1 MDQER
6 SEVDLGAVDFAA
18 LPENPRALPETL
30 QNLKISRDFT
40 IWYDDAQ
47 RRNIDSEQWE
57 EGMQNL
63 GKITSPESLWRYW
76 GLLTNPENLQDGINL
91 RLFDS
96 EVRPSFDDPAN
107 GNGGKWTIH
116 TAKKGSQSLWSELII
131 SVLGNRFKFSEDING
146 IILSTRGPVL
156 TISVWNKTIND
167 PIKITTT
174 GAELQEFLKTPS
186 IPNYLPHKPKGVSLL
201 GAQQPKGLKGGSLA
215 AFKRINLGAGAPP
228 GALVRNSVDGLAAL
242 KSGNLRA
249 SMDNSRLGKN
259 MLDKI
264 SKQQAAADAVEA
276 PLDPEEQKMKDQD
289 VARAK
294 RAFMNA
300 SSDKFPSA
308 LMSPLLGTNANK
320 PKKAPAAR
328 LQPVPIDSPILSGG
342 DSPEWTSSDEDEPDN
357 SMDTTPSNSSPG
369 GNILARLPSQDMKP
383 ENWRKTATLIKPVR
397 GNSIGSDMSAQNI
410 PEALIAKP
418 NVVEHQNNTT
428 ELTKENTDPVDP
440 VVVGTTKWLLSM
452 PVIIIFA
459 AGLAK
464 GFR

>member
-1 MDQER
+1 
-6 SEVDLGAVDFAA
+6 LGAVDFAS
-18 LPENPRALPETL
+18 LPENPRALPEAI
-30 QNLKISRDFT
+30 QNLRISKEFT

-47 RRNIDSEQWE
+47 RRNIDSEQWV

-76 GLLTNPENLQDGINL
+76 GLLANPENLQDGINL

-96 EVRPSFDDPAN
+96 EVRPSFDDAAN
-107 GNGGKWTIH
+107 ENGGKWTIH
-116 TAKKGSQSLWSELII
+116 TAKKGSQSLWTDLIL
-131 SVLGNRFKFSEDING
+131 SVLANRFKFSEDING
-146 IILSTRGPVL
+146 FVLSTRGPVL
-156 TISVWNKTIND
+156 AISVWNKKSND

-174 GAELQEFLKTPS
+174 GAELQEFLKTPAM
-186 IPNYLPHKPKGVSLL
+186 PNYLPHKPKGPALL

-264 SKQQAAADAVEA
+264 SKQQAAADAVA
-276 PLDPEEQKMKDQD
+276 ADPEEEKANQQD

-328 LQPVPIDSPILSGG
+328 LQPVPIDSPVLSAP

-397 GNSIGSDMSAQNI
+397 GNSIGNDMLAQNM
-410 PEALIAKP
+410 PEALVGKP
-418 NVVEHQNNTT
+418 SVVEHQNTT
-428 ELTKENTDPVDP
+428 ELTRENTDPVDP
-440 VVVGTTKWLLSM
+440 VVVGATKWLLSM